1 MLADFSAT
9 LAAFK
14 TALQALKSIQ
24 EAKTGEQVRI
34 RTAELNL
41 IVLDLQEKLSTLYAQ
56 NLTLQSRNAELERK
70 IRDIEQQRAHL
81 SRYELHRHEAGG
93 LVYRHEQGIGDPT
106 PAHNIC
112 THCYHQGIQSV
123 LQFRP
128 GEADR
133 QFCPQCGNEFAV
145 TTKDAYY

>member
-14 TALQALKSIQ
+14 TALQSLKAIQ

-93 LVYRHEQGIGDPT
+93 LVYRHEQDIATRHRRIISAHIATIRESNRFCSSAPAKPT
-106 PAHNIC
+106 
-112 THCYHQGIQSV
+112 GS
-123 LQFRP
+123 
-128 GEADR
+128 
-133 QFCPQCGNEFAV
+133 FARNAA
-145 TTKDAYY
+145 TNLP